1 LWIHN
6 TACTDTNLFPEHQL
20 RDARAELDE
29 LREARD
35 AKYVEVV
42 SSLQL
47 SQDQVKQLQDKVVSL
62 NSEQE
67 DLLVMLADQVRPDYF
82 LWIQRTNFQFIDRS
96 YRY

>member
-1 LWIHN
+1 
-6 TACTDTNLFPEHQL
+6 L
-20 RDARAELDE
+20 RDARAEVEE

-47 SQDQVKQLQDKVVSL
+47 SQDQVKQLQDKVASL

-67 DLLVMLADQVRPDYF
+67 DLLVMLADQV
-82 LWIQRTNFQFIDRS
+82 S
-96 YRY
+96 HGSH